1 MGDRD
6 QRRRRPTGAGGDN
19 RLGLDPAAPLAADS
33 GDRHALSLGD
43 LLETVAEVAVAADH
57 DPVTGTGVVDHR
69 RLHRQGPRAGD
80 DVDPG
85 GGTAADTR
93 TDAVLHA
100 THRRR
105 VLCRGVTAHRL
116 GEGGEHVVTHRDGAG
131 DHEQRRLRHGAPILA
146 PVRGRSVPRGWRP
159 GGQTGW

>member
-1 MGDRD
+1 DPTGGAYPVEDEHGPTVATGGGDRRGVGEGTGAGVHMGDRD

-69 RLHRQGPRAGD
+69 RLHGQGPRTGD
-80 DVDPG
+80 DVDPSG
-85 GGTAADTR
+85 RTAADTR

-100 THRRR
+100 THRR
-105 VLCRGVTAHRL
+105 
-116 GEGGEHVVTHRDGAG
+116 
-131 DHEQRRLRHGAPILA
+131 
-146 PVRGRSVPRGWRP
+146 
-159 GGQTGW
+159 